1 MSLMQFK
8 WLIYCLQQSLQI
20 KIILLKISLFAFF
33 PPKEEEMQR
42 ELEELKRRENELVYR
57 AWLLKKKE
65 QIKEE
70 KRNRRAKQ
78 LEELRLRVKVRS
90 P

>member
-1 MSLMQFK
+1 
-8 WLIYCLQQSLQI
+8 
-20 KIILLKISLFAFF
+20 
-33 PPKEEEMQR
+33 MQR